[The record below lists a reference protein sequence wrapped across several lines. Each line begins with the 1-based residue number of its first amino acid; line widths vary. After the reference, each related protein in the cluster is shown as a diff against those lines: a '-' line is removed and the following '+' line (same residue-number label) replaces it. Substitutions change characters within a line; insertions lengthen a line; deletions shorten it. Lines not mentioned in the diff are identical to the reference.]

1 MEAKVDVRK
10 LQMLNDR
17 IIQTLEALTQ
27 VRASVHGI
35 GQTNPYSAYGQPSM
49 PGPYGQLSPY
59 SQQPSPYGQV
69 TLGHSPVP
77 PYAPYPTPFNGLGQ
91 QPIGLSHSSHP
102 QQSPFVPGLSPWQ
115 SVAPLSPYPYPP
127 QPYAPVHY
135 AQPQWSPFAPMGLSH
150 TGIDDMERRMVEQR
164 ASDIGR
170 LMQTFPYGAYV

>member
-35 GQTNPYSAYGQPSM
+35 GQT
-49 PGPYGQLSPY
+49 GPYGAYPPVMQGPWA
-59 SQQPSPYGQV
+59 QPG
-69 TLGHSPVP
+69 LGHSPAMT
-77 PYAPYPTPFNGLGQ
+77 PYAPYASPYASLYGNTFGPS
-91 QPIGLSHSSHP
+91 PIGLSHSSYA
-102 QQSPFVPGLSPWQ
+102 QSAFVPSPWF
-115 SVAPLSPYPYPP
+115 P
-127 QPYAPVHY
+127 QVPAYAY
-135 AQPQWSPFAPMGLSH
+135 AQPHAAQWALSPLGLSH
-150 TGIDDMERRMVEQR
+150 TGIDEVERRIAEQR